1 MFDIFLKDWNIIK
14 IRIIFHDT
22 WKWYDIQ
29 ISLSKNKVL
38 LEHSHIHSFLYFLLF
53 SVVCY
58 SSFCTM
64 MTELRNCGR
73 NQMAVNPKI
82 LTIWPFKKIFAHL
95 AKGSTL
101 GSKVHENS
109 CNPKWGSSCSHSEAN
124 KESRLVEGKVSFV
137 SEAGNLGWEK
147 GGLLSKGQLPHPH
160 PQLPVGKSLYRWMEG
175 PTCRN
180 STVSLTVI
188 FKLVIWWKLISIV
201 LIVLNIVD
209 LCVQGL
215 FLPTSLTPALGI
227 VAAYIMTTV

>member
-1 MFDIFLKDWNIIK
+1 MFYIFLNNWNIIK

-22 WKWYDIQ
+22 CKWHDIQ
-29 ISLSKNKVL
+29 ISVSKNKVL
-38 LEHSHIHSFLYFLLF
+38 LEHSPSHSFLYFLLF

-64 MTELRNCGR
+64 VTELRNCGR

-101 GSKVHENS
+101 GSKVSENY

-124 KESRLVEGKVSFV
+124 KESRLVERKVCFV
-137 SEAGNLGWEK
+137 SEAGNLGWGK
-147 GGLLSKGQLPHPH
+147 GGLLSKSQLPHPH
-160 PQLPVGKSLYRWMEG
+160 PHQSVGKSFYRRMEG

-180 STVSLTVI
+180 STVNSDSHL
-188 FKLVIWWKLISIV
+188 
-201 LIVLNIVD
+201 
-209 LCVQGL
+209 
-215 FLPTSLTPALGI
+215 
-227 VAAYIMTTV
+227 

>member
-29 ISLSKNKVL
+29 ISMSKNKVL
-38 LEHSHIHSFLYFLLF
+38 LEHSHIHSFLYFLPF

-82 LTIWPFKKIFAHL
+82 LTIWPFKKTFAHL

-101 GSKVHENS
+101 GSKVHENY

-124 KESRLVEGKVSFV
+124 KESRLVERKVSFV

-147 GGLLSKGQLPHPH
+147 GGLLSKGQLPT
-160 PQLPVGKSLYRWMEG
+160 
-175 PTCRN
+175 PTPNNQWARAFIGEWRGLQAETAQ
-180 STVSLTVI
+180 SVLTVI

-201 LIVLNIVD
+201 LIVLNIVE
-209 LCVQGL
+209 LCVQGR